1 MNEGGKERK
10 KGGIEGGKEGGGER
24 KKERYKGKFLTFAGV
39 SVSKLTPGLSEVV
52 SNYQIIHN
60 L

>member
-1 MNEGGKERK
+1 MKEERK
-10 KGGIEGGKEGGGER
+10 KGRREGGKEGGGER
-24 KKERYKGKFLTFAGV
+24 KKERYKGKFLTFAGI

-52 SNYQIIHN
+52 SNCSIIHN